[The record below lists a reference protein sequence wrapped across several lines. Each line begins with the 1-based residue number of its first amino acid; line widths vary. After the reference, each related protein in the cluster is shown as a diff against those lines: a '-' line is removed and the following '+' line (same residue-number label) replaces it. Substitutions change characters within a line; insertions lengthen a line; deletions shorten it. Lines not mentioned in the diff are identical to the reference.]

1 MKTIRVAKTAG
12 FCFGVER
19 AVNKVYEQAAR
30 GVGPIYTFGPIIHNE
45 EVVKDL
51 EARGVQVLEDE
62 EALSRVKEGTVIIR
76 SHGVGR
82 DVYRQLEAQG
92 LTCVDATCPY
102 VLKIHKIVEKESA
115 AGRQIL
121 IIGNAKHRK

>member
-51 EARGVQVLEDE
+51 EARGCL
-62 EALSRVKEGTVIIR
+62 LYTSPR
-76 SHGVGR
+76 
-82 DVYRQLEAQG
+82 
-92 LTCVDATCPY
+92 
-102 VLKIHKIVEKESA
+102 
-115 AGRQIL
+115 AGKSDTSFYI
-121 IIGNAKHRK
+121 